1 LRYGEDVDRR
11 FSVKALTLAVVA
23 AALAACGTTIQLP
36 QAPGA
41 TPPWTA
47 NPLPPGAITQTGD
60 APATVDKSNVNFM
73 LDNAGSLVV
82 HLSLT
87 STATTAQTFA
97 LQATFLDQPGTVVGN
112 ASGGQIMVGPG
123 ATTPVQLNGQTPH
136 GTIASATIEV
146 TAVAAP

>member
-11 FSVKALTLAVVA
+11 FSAKALTLAVVA

-36 QAPGA
+36 QVPGS
-41 TPPWTA
+41 TPLTA
-47 NPLPPGAITQTGD
+47 AAVAVNQTGD
-60 APATVDKSNVNFM
+60 APATVDKSSVTYM

-97 LQATFLDQPGTVVGN
+97 VQATFLDQSGTIVGN
-112 ASGGQIMVGPG
+112 ASGGQIMVAPG
-123 ATTPVQLNGQTPH
+123 ASTPVQLNGQTPN